1 MTGLPADRTDAAA
14 DTAQAMRTVLR
25 NVPTSIAVVAG
36 LDATGRPVGLAV
48 GTFTSVSLEPPLVA
62 FCPGS
67 ESMSWPRIRPTGR
80 FCINVLGIGQD
91 AVCTAFAAKGEN
103 KFEGL
108 DWQPSVNGAPRIPGS
123 VAHLDCDLEV
133 EHVAGDHT
141 VVIGRVTAIEAG
153 GSATPLVFLKGRLI
167 GVR

>member
-1 MTGLPADRTDAAA
+1 MTGRPADRTVTVG

-36 LDATGRPVGLAV
+36 LDTMGRPVGLAV

-80 FCINVLGIGQD
+80 FCISVLGVGQD
-91 AVCTAFAAKGEN
+91 AVCAVFATKGEN
-103 KFEGL
+103 KFDGL

-123 VAHLDCDLEV
+123 VAHLDCELEV
-133 EHVAGDHT
+133 EHLAGDHT
-141 VVIGRVTAIEAG
+141 VVIGRVTAIESG
-153 GSATPLVFLKGRLI
+153 GSAVPLVFLKGRLI